1 MPTIKITTD
10 RQPWANGQPQPK
22 GAEIDVPLHEAE
34 ALTNNGF
41 AELVADVD
49 APAAKT
55 TTRRR
60 RTEDEAAS

>member
-10 RQPWANGQPQPK
+10 RQPWANGEPQAK
-22 GAEIDVPLHEAE
+22 GAEIDVPHDEAD
-34 ALTNNGF
+34 ALIGNGF
-41 AELVADVD
+41 AELVADE

>member
-1 MPTIKITTD
+1 MPAIKITTD

-22 GAEIDVPLHEAE
+22 GAEIDVPQDEAD
-34 ALTNNGF
+34 ALVGNGF
-41 AELVADVD
+41 AELVADE

-55 TTRRR
+55 AAARRR